1 MADNRINE
9 YARNSQFVIAGRV
22 EKTGATTMSMV
33 AAAPNTGVFK
43 IDQILHGPSVLSGFA
58 GKEITVIFQES
69 GTVSAGERAVIFATS
84 WLYGESLAVIEVGR
98 TELRE
103 RDIMRDEINDAYRRL
118 DDERLLE
125 RIVAAELVIA
135 GKVAKTEP
143 APEEIQRRMPITEH
157 TPVWSV
163 AEIQVAGVLKGHH
176 ESKRVSI
183 FFPSSTDV
191 AWHDSPKFKTG
202 DAGIWILQR
211 NQQERGWPMM
221 RVEGLTA
228 LHPLDFQLTERRAH
242 VQALIRR
249 GSGKERKR

>member
-9 YARNSQFVIAGRV
+9 YVRDSQFVIAGRV
-22 EKTGATTMSMV
+22 EKTGATTMSIV
-33 AAAPNTGVFK
+33 PAAPNTGVFK

-69 GTVSAGERAVIFATS
+69 GTVNAGESAVIFATS

-103 RDIMRDEINDAYRRL
+103 IMRDEINDAYRRL

-135 GKVAKTEP
+135 GKVVKSEP

-157 TPVWSV
+157 TPLWWV
-163 AEIQVAGVLKGHH
+163 AEIQVAAVLKGHH
-176 ESKRVSI
+176 ESKRIIIV
-183 FFPSSTDV
+183 FPSSTDV
-191 AWHDSPKFKTG
+191 TWHDAPKFKTG

-228 LHPLDFQLTERRAH
+228 LHPLDFQPPERRSH

-249 GSGKERKR
+249 GSGKERKG